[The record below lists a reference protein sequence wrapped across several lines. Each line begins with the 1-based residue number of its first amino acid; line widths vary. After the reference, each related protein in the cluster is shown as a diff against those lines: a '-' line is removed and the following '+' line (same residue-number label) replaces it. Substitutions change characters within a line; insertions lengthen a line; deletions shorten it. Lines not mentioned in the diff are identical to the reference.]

1 MNFGTDT
8 SQIKELA
15 SKLKTN
21 ASEIEKVLENIF
33 NKLEG
38 LNGNGWEGETY
49 ESFFNQCKAYKPALD
64 KIPEVINDFANFF
77 NGTVNQNATTLHD
90 NVKTE
95 FSNIENV

>member
-33 NKLEG
+33 NKLKG

-64 KIPEVINDFANFF
+64 KIPEVINDFAKFF
-77 NGTVNQNATTLHD
+77 DTTVNSKAETLHSE
-90 NVKTE
+90 VKNGFDE
-95 FSNIENV
+95 IESA